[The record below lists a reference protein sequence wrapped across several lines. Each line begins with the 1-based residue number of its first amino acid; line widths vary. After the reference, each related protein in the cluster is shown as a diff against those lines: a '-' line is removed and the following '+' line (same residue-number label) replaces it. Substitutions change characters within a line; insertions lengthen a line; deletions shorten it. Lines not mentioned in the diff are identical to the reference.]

1 MGLGLG
7 LGLRLGRLGRAT
19 LLDLLTT
26 HVGREGP
33 GVADMVQPNPNPSP
47 NTNPNPNQVT
57 LEAIN
62 SHSYAATLAGYTY
75 EVSVH

>member
-7 LGLRLGRLGRAT
+7 LGLGLGRLGRDT

-33 GVADMVQPNPNPSP
+33 GVADMVQRLQLFKEEQEERS
-47 NTNPNPNQVT
+47 
-57 LEAIN
+57 
-62 SHSYAATLAGYTY
+62 
-75 EVSVH
+75 